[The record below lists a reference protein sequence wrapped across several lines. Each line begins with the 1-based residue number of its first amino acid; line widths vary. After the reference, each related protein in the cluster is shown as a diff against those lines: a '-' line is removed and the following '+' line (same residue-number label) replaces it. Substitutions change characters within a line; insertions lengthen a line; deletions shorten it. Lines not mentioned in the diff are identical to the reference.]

1 MLLSTNGEKVK
12 GKMRAKLKDNRAL
25 QHAAEGKEKGE
36 LTKAK
41 ESLIYF
47 IQWILKMLKRGA

>member
-1 MLLSTNGEKVK
+1 MGAEVK
-12 GKMRAKLKDNRAL
+12 DSRAL
-25 QHAAEGKEKGE
+25 QHPGEGDEKGKV
-36 LTKAK
+36 TKAK

>member
-1 MLLSTNGEKVK
+1 MLTEKEKDK
-12 GKMRAKLKDNRAL
+12 GKMGAEVKESRAL
-25 QHAAEGKEKGE
+25 QHPGERDEKGK

-47 IQWILKMLKRGA
+47 IQWILKTLKRGA

>member
-1 MLLSTNGEKVK
+1 MERKEEEDE
-12 GKMRAKLKDNRAL
+12 GKMGAGVNDSRAL
-25 QHAAEGKEKGE
+25 QYAGERERDEKGK

-47 IQWILKMLKRGA
+47 IQWILKRLKSGA